1 MSDETHRKMIV
12 MDIVAAMETIAPQE
26 LAEPWDR
33 VGLQVGD
40 PGQQVESV
48 LLTLDVTPEAIR
60 LATEAGST
68 LIICHHPVI
77 FSPPETLRRD
87 DPAQAL
93 LMDLVGRQISVLAAH
108 TNLDAAACGIADA
121 LADCLTRHLP
131 ADTGS
136 GEVKNLG
143 PVATYGRLIATGEPV
158 LLSDI
163 GGICLSR
170 LGASGCFFNTDRDR
184 PVRRIAAFPGS
195 FAEEG
200 ISAVRAAGA
209 DCVLCGES
217 KHSTG
222 LALSFSDIAQICFG
236 HDVSERV
243 VLLPLADRLRAFF
256 PDISF
261 AVYQGLVYNDIAFRV
276 SRTAAGVNRKAARE
290 ESPGSKG
297 QGAG

>member
-1 MSDETHRKMIV
+1 MAEETQHMTTV
-12 MDIVAAMETIAPQE
+12 AAIVAAMQTIAPREQ
-26 LAEPWDR
+26 AEPWDQ

-40 PGQQVESV
+40 PEQLVESV
-48 LLTLDVTPEAIR
+48 LLTLDVTPEAVR

-77 FSPPETLRRD
+77 FNPLETLRRD
-87 DPAQAL
+87 EPAQAL
-93 LMDLVGRQISVLAAH
+93 VMDLIVRQISVLTAH
-108 TNLDAAACGIADA
+108 TNLDVAAGGVADC
-121 LADCLTRHLP
+121 LADCLSRHLP
-131 ADTGS
+131 DDTGS
-136 GEVKNLG
+136 GAVANLG
-143 PVATYGRLIATGEPV
+143 PVATYGRLITTGRPV

-163 GGICLSR
+163 GGICRSR
-170 LGASGCFFNTDRDR
+170 LGASGCFFNTDQDR
-184 PVRRIAAFPGS
+184 PVSRIAVFPGS
-195 FAEEG
+195 FGEEG
-200 ISAVRAAGA
+200 IEAVRAAGA

-222 LALSFSDIAQICFG
+222 LALSLSQIALICIG

-243 VLLPLADRLRAFF
+243 VLDPLAARLDVLF
-256 PDISF
+256 PDITF

-276 SRTAAGVNRKAARE
+276 SRTAAGVDRKVTRE